1 MARLRTPWITFLK
14 ENLIIVNI
22 LSMILLLLFWFFIT
36 FKGWINEIFLP
47 RPQQIIN
54 VLIELIQSKE
64 IFHDIYI
71 SLFRVA
77 LGFLLGAGMAIP
89 LGLLMGWYRMFQGFV
104 DPIIEFFRPI
114 PPLAFIPLAIL
125 WFGIG
130 EESKIFVIWLGTFFP
145 ILINVITGIREVE
158 PVLIKAAYT
167 LGARDRNIFF
177 EVCLPASLPFI
188 LAGLRI
194 GLATGW
200 TCLVAAELI
209 AARSGLGFLIA
220 DARRYF
226 RTDIV
231 MLGIIIIGVIGILLD
246 RLLRFMER
254 RLTEWQ
260 ERYVE

>member
-1 MARLRTPWITFLK
+1 MAHPKNQLITYLK
-14 ENLIIVNI
+14 EHLVVINV
-22 LSMILLLLFWFFIT
+22 LSLVLLLFFWFLIT
-36 FKGWINEIFLP
+36 SMGLVNEIFLP
-47 RPQQIIN
+47 RPQQIIK
-54 VLIELIQSKE
+54 VLFDLIQSKKL
-64 IFHDIYI
+64 FYDIYA

-77 LGFLLGAGMAIP
+77 MGFLMGAGMAIP
-89 LGLLMGWYRMFQGFV
+89 LGLLMGWYRIFQGFM
-104 DPIIEFFRPI
+104 DPVIEFFRPI

-130 EESKIFVIWLGTFFP
+130 EESKVFVIWLGTFFP
-145 ILINVITGIREVE
+145 ILINVIAGIREVD
-158 PVLIKAAYT
+158 PILIKAAYT

-177 EVCLPASLPFI
+177 EVCLPASFPFI

-209 AARSGLGFLIA
+209 AARSGIGFMIA

-231 MLGIIIIGVIGILLD
+231 MLGIIIIGLIGILLD
-246 RLLRFMER
+246 RLLRIVEKKV
-254 RLTEWQ
+254 TAWQ
-260 ERYVE
+260 ERFV